1 MAKFVP
7 ITVRLKSGEE
17 LVIREAAPEDA
28 AALLD
33 FVDQVSRESDYLTF
47 GPGEFGITLEREQEF
62 LETVRHKPNAIFLI
76 GLLGHEVVASLSFA
90 GGGRPRIAHVG
101 EFGMSVRKAYWEMGI
116 GTAMLK
122 AFLDWARQTGVI
134 RKVNLR
140 VRVDNP
146 RAIALYE
153 KCGFRVEGRISRK
166 MQVNGKFYDTLL
178 MGKAID

>member
-76 GLLGHEVVASLSFA
+76 GLLGHEVVASLVCWNSELH
-90 GGGRPRIAHVG
+90 RPCRRVWDD
-101 EFGMSVRKAYWEMGI
+101 VRKAYWEMGI

-153 KCGFRVEGRISRK
+153 KCGFKVEGRISRE